1 MFVKNFRIIL
11 FIISLET
18 AYLLI
23 QAISGLTGVGNKS
36 GLLLAL
42 TIFDESAPRAKKSM
56 LDGLLLHFSEILK
69 KEKGEANLKLS
80 IPYFDD

>member
-1 MFVKNFRIIL
+1 MLKNFRIIL

-18 AYLLI
+18 PYLLI
-23 QAISGLTGVGNKS
+23 QAVSGLTGVGNKP

-42 TIFDESAPRAKKSM
+42 TIFDDSAPRAEKSM
-56 LDGLLLHFSEILK
+56 LDGLLLHFSKILT
-69 KEKGEANLKLS
+69 KEKREANLKLS